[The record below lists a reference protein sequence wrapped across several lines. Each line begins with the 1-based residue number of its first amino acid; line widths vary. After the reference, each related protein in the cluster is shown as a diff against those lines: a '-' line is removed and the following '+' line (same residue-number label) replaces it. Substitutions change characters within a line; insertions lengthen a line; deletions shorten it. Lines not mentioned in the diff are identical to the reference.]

1 MTISNVTF
9 TGRSLGAKGID
20 SGIALYNF
28 DSHIPLS
35 IHFANGA
42 RAFGADFSSQYNA
55 VPSFTATLS
64 LDNGETFQFTA
75 PTDPNSTFFGF
86 VSPTPI
92 MDITFSDGG
101 LFPSPGIGHQELIGN
116 LYMVMQVPEPA
127 AIAWAGLGAALLLGW
142 RLHKKRKRE
151 TQNPIPGWRRPRR
164 TQVLKT
170 RADQTLRDYRAFAN
184 NTERLECGVFTA
196 AFCSR

>member
-1 MTISNVTF
+1 MKNRFVQFSLSAWLLAISGHSVWSQSSLYFDRVNFLGACQTIPGLQQGIDFADVRLLIHGPTVTISNVTF

-42 RAFGADFSSQYNA
+42 RAFGAEFSSQYNA

-75 PTDPNSTFFGF
+75 PTDPNSTFLD
-86 VSPTPI
+86 SYRQH
-92 MDITFSDGG
+92 
-101 LFPSPGIGHQELIGN
+101 PSWTSRSVTVD
-116 LYMVMQVPEPA
+116 YS
-127 AIAWAGLGAALLLGW
+127 
-142 RLHKKRKRE
+142 
-151 TQNPIPGWRRPRR
+151 PRR
-164 TQVLKT
+164 ASGT
-170 RADQTLRDYRAFAN
+170 RN
-184 NTERLECGVFTA
+184 
-196 AFCSR
+196 